1 MSGEPMAGVDLDR
14 LRSVAPGDQV
24 DVTAHHDYAS
34 PLDVVD
40 VDGPT
45 EWDVPL
51 GEDWATAV
59 LRVETS
65 RGTVYEIGIDSGRDE
80 TATFYALDDGDRGV
94 RYGAVEQLTVV
105 DAEGDSPNQAPPT
118 DGTAS
123 DVDDDETD
131 QSLEAVDIDEPGA
144 DDRDD
149 QDEDQDDG
157 DEGVALPAGVTE
169 DDVHT
174 AVDEQEYLGLI
185 AEELGVPET
194 RARSIVHSLGR
205 YPDVSEATRYRGG
218 VARDQ

>member
-1 MSGEPMAGVDLDR
+1 MSETADVGVDLQGIRDVT
-14 LRSVAPGDQV
+14 LDDQV
-24 DVTAHHDYAS
+24 DVTAHHDYAA

-45 EWDVPL
+45 EWDVPY
-51 GEDWATAV
+51 GDDWLTAV

-65 RGTVYEIGIDSGRDE
+65 RGTVYEIGIDSDRDE
-80 TATFYALDDGDRGV
+80 TATFYALDDGERGA

-105 DAEGDSPNQAPPT
+105 DAENDAPDQVPPT
-118 DGTAS
+118 DETEPG
-123 DVDDDETD
+123 VDEAEDDQD
-131 QSLEAVDIDEPGA
+131 LEAVDVDEPGA

-149 QDEDQDDG
+149 QDDGEQD
-157 DEGVALPAGVTE
+157 VALPAGVTE

-174 AVDEQEYLGLI
+174 AVDEAEYLDLV
-185 AEELGVPET
+185 AEELGVPES

-218 VARDQ
+218 VPRDQ

>member
-1 MSGEPMAGVDLDR
+1 MSEAADAGVDLQGI
-14 LRSVAPGDQV
+14 RSVAPGDQV

-51 GEDWATAV
+51 GEDWFTAV

-80 TATFYALDDGDRGV
+80 AATFYAHDDGERGI
-94 RYGAVEQLTVV
+94 RYGAVEQLTIV
-105 DAEGDSPNQAPPT
+105 DAEGDSPNQDPPT

-123 DVDDDETD
+123 DVDDETD

-174 AVDEQEYLGLI
+174 AVDEEEYLNLI

-218 VARDQ
+218 VAREQ